1 MTLSVDLSF
10 SSPPSTNAL
19 YPLTFFYSQSL
30 MCYSILGPILASNP
44 SIFMVVY
51 IFSRMTHETLK
62 TQVQL
67 EMWVALLCL
76 VIQSRLNLCEPV
88 DCGQP
93 GSSVH
98 GDSPGRDVGNLTFLP
113 PL

>member
-1 MTLSVDLSF
+1 M
-10 SSPPSTNAL
+10 
-19 YPLTFFYSQSL
+19 
-30 MCYSILGPILASNP
+30 ASNH

-51 IFSRMTHETLK
+51 IFSRTTHETLK

-67 EMWVALLCL
+67 EMWAAGLCL
-76 VIQSRLNLCEPV
+76 VIQSYLTLCDPM
-88 DCGQP
+88 DCSQS

-98 GDSPGRDVGNLTFLP
+98 GDSPGRDVGNFTFLP